1 MAVAVA
7 VAVAVGE
14 AAVVSSEVFLGGVS
28 STVVVGCVLS
38 EVVAPVARSVCG
50 DEAGAAFV
58 LGK

>member
-1 MAVAVA
+1 MAVA

-14 AAVVSSEVFLGGVS
+14 AAVVSSGILLGRFS
-28 STVVVGCVLS
+28 STAVVGCVLS
-38 EVVAPVARSVCG
+38 EVVAPVVRSVCG